1 MAAIDYDCIP
11 ESVRQRLL
19 AATYKL
25 AKELFKDPQVQKEYE
40 IWLAERRAREQ
51 KKEQE

>member
-1 MAAIDYDCIP
+1 MAAIDYDRIP

-40 IWLAERRAREQ
+40 IWRNCSVMPRLGG
-51 KKEQE
+51 KK